1 MIPSIAPVPATAPA
15 NAENADK
22 ETDTDAAGVGAGAG
36 AATAAAPAGP
46 GTGRGPR
53 AAFGGLFAPRLSSR
67 RVFASPGAAAGIIW
81 LAALVAASLTAP
93 WWLPYKTED
102 QDFTAI
108 LSGPTAAHWLG
119 TDELGR
125 DLLSR
130 IFAAAA
136 GTLGTSLI
144 TVIVGVGLGTIL
156 AMVAAAG
163 ERTEGVIS
171 RVTEVM
177 MSLPGTVIILAV
189 IGAVGT
195 NIPVIMAILG
205 VLISAGI
212 YRVMLGQATSLQS
225 QLYVDAA
232 KVDGVSTLA
241 ISLRHVLPGLSN
253 TIVVQ
258 SALIF
263 AVGMLIQAGLAF
275 IGFGPPI
282 PQPSWGGMI
291 QGASQHVYEAPWLM
305 VPTGAVLALTVL
317 AANAIGNALG
327 KAPNAAA
334 SHLPSAA
341 DRRRRTAAS
350 ASAAASAAPAAP
362 ETPAAPGRLSVRGLS
377 VGVDGGTPLV
387 TDVSFDVEQGTVLG
401 LVGESGCGKTMTALS
416 LLGLLPSGVSVT
428 GGQILWDGRNLAGAT
443 ETAMAGVRGRGIAL
457 ISQEPMRALD
467 PMFTVG
473 YQLVSAIRRLRKTG
487 KAQARAEA
495 LSLLEKVG
503 IVDAGR
509 ILTTYPHQISGG
521 MAQRVAIALALAGRP
536 RLLVADEPTTALDV
550 TVQAEI
556 LSLLRTLVKDTGM
569 SVVMVTHDL
578 GVVADICDTVAVM
591 YAGQVVESGR
601 TANILDNPRH
611 PYTLALL
618 AADPHANTAADM
630 PERLATISGRV
641 PQPKD
646 WPAGCRFMARCQFA
660 GSACVAPVPLVP
672 SGSDDGVVRCV
683 KADELAVEGLEWVAT
698 EVPARRV
705 LDVRSADSTVSNDST
720 VSTSSAVEKDRA

>member
-1 MIPSIAPVPATAPA
+1 MIPSIAP
-15 NAENADK
+15 
-22 ETDTDAAGVGAGAG
+22 
-36 AATAAAPAGP
+36 TAA
-46 GTGRGPR
+46 PR
-53 AAFGGLFAPRLSSR
+53 KTVLAKFSGHRLL
-67 RVFASPGAAAGIIW
+67 ASPGGLAGTVW
-81 LAALVAASLTAP
+81 LAALVAASLTAS

-102 QDFTAI
+102 QDFTAV
-108 LSGPTAAHWLG
+108 LAGPTAVHWLG
-119 TDELGR
+119 ADELGR

-130 IFAAAA
+130 IFASAA
-136 GTLGTSLI
+136 GTLGTSFI
-144 TVIVGVGLGTIL
+144 TVLVGVGLGTIL
-156 AMVAAAG
+156 AMTAAAAG
-163 ERTEGVIS
+163 DRAEGVIS
-171 RVTEVM
+171 RVTEIM

-195 NIPVIMAILG
+195 NIPLIMAILG

-212 YRVMLGQATSLQS
+212 YRVMLGQAKSLQS

-232 KVDGVSTLA
+232 KVDGVGTLG
-241 ISLRHVLPGLSN
+241 ISVRHVLPGLTN

-282 PQPSWGGMI
+282 PEPSWGGMI
-291 QGASQHVYEAPWLM
+291 QSASQHVYDAPWLM
-305 VPTGAVLALTVL
+305 VPSGAVLALTVL
-317 AANAIGNALG
+317 SANAIGNALG
-327 KAPNAAA
+327 KSPNAAA

-341 DRRRRTAAS
+341 IRRKRAAD
-350 ASAAASAAPAAP
+350 AAAAAAAAPP
-362 ETPAAPGRLSVRGLS
+362 VDDAPGAGQLSVRGLS
-377 VGVDGGTPLV
+377 VAVDGGTPLV
-387 TDVSFDVEQGTVLG
+387 TDVSFDVEAGTVLG

-416 LLGLLPSGVSVT
+416 LLGLLPSGVSVA
-428 GGQILWDGRNLAGAT
+428 GGQILWNGRNLAAAT
-443 ETAMAGVRGRGIAL
+443 EKDLEAVRGRDIAL

-473 YQLVSAIRRLRKTG
+473 YQLTAAIRRLRSVG
-487 KAQARAEA
+487 KADARGEA

-503 IVDAGR
+503 IVDARR
-509 ILTTYPHQISGG
+509 ILKAYPHQISGG
-521 MAQRVAIALALAGRP
+521 MAQRVAIALALSGKP

-556 LSLLRTLVKDTGM
+556 LSLLRSLVKDTGM

-578 GVVADICDTVAVM
+578 GVVADICDNVAVM

-618 AADPHANTAADM
+618 AADPHANTADDM
-630 PERLATISGRV
+630 PERLATIKGQV

-646 WPAGCRFMARCQFA
+646 WPTGCRFAARCQFA
-660 GSACVAPVPLVP
+660 GSACTTPVPLLP
-672 SGSDDGVVRCV
+672 SGSENGEVRCV
-683 KADELAVEGLEWVAT
+683 KADELAVEGLAWVAT
-698 EVPARRV
+698 EMPAHRV
-705 LDVRSADSTVSNDST
+705 LEIA
-720 VSTSSAVEKDRA
+720 EKDMA

>member
-1 MIPSIAPVPATAPA
+1 MIPNVAPA
-15 NAENADK
+15 PADSAEP
-22 ETDTDAAGVGAGAG
+22 
-36 AATAAAPAGP
+36 TAAAVLPK
-46 GTGRGPR
+46 
-53 AAFGGLFAPRLSSR
+53 APRQSAAKKFSGSKL
-67 RVFASPGAAAGIIW
+67 FASPASIAGVIW
-81 LAALVAASLTAP
+81 LAALVVASLTAP
-93 WWLPYKTED
+93 LWLPFKTED
-102 QDFTAI
+102 QDFTAV
-108 LSGPTAAHWLG
+108 LSGPTPAHWLG

-130 IFAAAA
+130 IFASAA
-136 GTLGTSLI
+136 GTLGTSMI
-144 TVIVGVGLGTIL
+144 TVIVAVGLGTLL
-156 AMVAAAG
+156 AMLAAAAG
-163 ERTEGVIS
+163 ERVENVIS
-171 RVTEVM
+171 RVTEIM

-195 NIPVIMAILG
+195 NIPLIMGILG

-212 YRVMLGQATSLQS
+212 YRVMLGQAKSLQS

-232 KVDGVSTLA
+232 KVDGVSTA
-241 ISLRHVLPGLSN
+241 GISLRHVLPGLTN

-291 QGASQHVYEAPWLM
+291 QGASQHVYDAPWLM

-327 KAPNAAA
+327 KAPNATAP
-334 SHLPSAA
+334 HLPSAA
-341 DRRRRTAAS
+341 ARRQRAKAVAAI
-350 ASAAASAAPAAP
+350 AAAAPASQDAS
-362 ETPAAPGRLSVRGLS
+362 TNTLSVRNLS
-377 VGVDGGTPLV
+377 VGVDSVGAGKGVRLV
-387 TDVSFDVEQGTVLG
+387 TDVSFDVEPGTVLG

-428 GGQILWDGRNLAGAT
+428 GGQILWNGKNLAAAT
-443 ETAMAGVRGRGIAL
+443 EKDMEGIRGRDIAL

-473 YQLVSAIRRLRKTG
+473 YQLTATVRRLRG
-487 KAQARAEA
+487 MGRAEA
-495 LSLLEKVG
+495 KAEALGLLEKVG
-503 IVDAGR
+503 IVDAAR
-509 ILTTYPHQISGG
+509 ILKTYPHQISGG

-556 LSLLRTLVKDTGM
+556 LSLLRSLVKETGM

-578 GVVADICDTVAVM
+578 GVVADLCDQVAVM
-591 YAGQVVESGR
+591 YAGEVVENGR
-601 TANILDNPRH
+601 TDSILDNPRH

-618 AADPHANTAADM
+618 AADPHANHAADM
-630 PERLATISGRV
+630 PERLATISGQV

-646 WPAGCRFMARCQFA
+646 WPGTCRFAARCQFA
-660 GSACVAPVPLVP
+660 GSACMVPVPLLP
-672 SGSDDGVVRCV
+672 SGAGDGVVRCV
-683 KADELAVEGLEWVAT
+683 KADELAVEGLDWVAT
-698 EVPARRV
+698 DVPGHHILNLVEAPAAATRT
-705 LDVRSADSTVSNDST
+705 A
-720 VSTSSAVEKDRA
+720 EKDPA

>member
-1 MIPSIAPVPATAPA
+1 MIPSVAPA
-15 NAENADK
+15 PAPAPAPLQRKNALARFS
-22 ETDTDAAGVGAGAG
+22 AHRLFSSPGGVAGA
-36 AATAAAPAGP
+36 
-46 GTGRGPR
+46 
-53 AAFGGLFAPRLSSR
+53 
-67 RVFASPGAAAGIIW
+67 VW
-81 LAALVAASLTAP
+81 LAAVVVASLTAQ
-93 WWLPYKTED
+93 WWLPFKTED
-102 QDFTAI
+102 QDFTAV

-136 GTLGTSLI
+136 GTLGTSMI
-144 TVIVGVGLGTIL
+144 TVIVGVGLGTVL
-156 AMVAAAG
+156 AMAAAAAG
-163 ERTEGVIS
+163 ERAEAVIS
-171 RVTEVM
+171 RVTEIM

-195 NIPVIMAILG
+195 NIPLIMAILG

-212 YRVMLGQATSLQS
+212 YRVMLGQAKSLQS
-225 QLYVDAA
+225 QLYLDAA
-232 KVDGVSTLA
+232 KVDGVSILG
-241 ISLRHVLPGLSN
+241 ISLRHVLPGLTN

-291 QGASQHVYEAPWLM
+291 QGASQHVYDAPWLM

-327 KAPNAAA
+327 KAPNATA

-341 DRRRRTAAS
+341 ARRQRARAVGAAG
-350 ASAAASAAPAAP
+350 AAASAADTHALPAK
-362 ETPAAPGRLSVRGLS
+362 GQLSVRGLS

-428 GGQILWDGRNLAGAT
+428 GGQILWDEKNLAAAT
-443 ETAMAGVRGRGIAL
+443 ERDMEGIRGRDIAL

-473 YQLVSAIRRLRKTG
+473 YQLTAAVRRLLKVG
-487 KAQARAEA
+487 KAEARAEA

-503 IVDAGR
+503 IVDAER
-509 ILTTYPHQISGG
+509 ILRTYPHQISGG
-521 MAQRVAIALALAGRP
+521 MAQRVAIALALSGQP

-556 LSLLRTLVKDTGM
+556 LSLLRSLVKDTGM

-578 GVVADICDTVAVM
+578 GVVADICDNVAVM

-601 TANILDNPRH
+601 TATILDNPRH

-630 PERLATISGRV
+630 PERLATISGQV

-646 WPAGCRFMARCQFA
+646 WPTGCRFMARCQFA
-660 GSACVAPVPLVP
+660 GSACTTPVPLLS
-672 SGSDDGVVRCV
+672 SGSEDGLVRCV
-683 KADELAVEGLEWVAT
+683 KADELAVEGLEWLAT
-698 EVPARRV
+698 EVPTHRV
-705 LDVRSADSTVSNDST
+705 LKI
-720 VSTSSAVEKDRA
+720 VEKDLA

>member
-1 MIPSIAPVPATAPA
+1 MIPSMAPA
-15 NAENADK
+15 PADQAETTTA
-22 ETDTDAAGVGAGAG
+22 
-36 AATAAAPAGP
+36 AAAPARNAG
-46 GTGRGPR
+46 R
-53 AAFGGLFAPRLSSR
+53 AAITRFSRHRLFT
-67 RVFASPGAAAGIIW
+67 SPGAVAGLVW
-81 LAALVAASLTAP
+81 LAALVTASLTAP
-93 WWLPYKTED
+93 LWLPFKTED
-102 QDFTAI
+102 QDFTAV

-125 DLLSR
+125 DILSR

-136 GTLGTSLI
+136 GTLGTSML
-144 TVIVGVGLGTIL
+144 TVIVGVTLGTIL
-156 AMVAAAG
+156 AMAAAGAG

-195 NIPVIMAILG
+195 NIPVVMAILG
-205 VLISAGI
+205 ILMSAGI
-212 YRVMLGQATSLQS
+212 YRVILGQAKSLQS

-232 KVDGVSTLA
+232 KVDGARPLR
-241 ISLRHVLPGLSN
+241 ISLRHVLPGLAN

-258 SALIF
+258 AALIF

-291 QGASQHVYEAPWLM
+291 QGASQHVYDAPWMM

-317 AANAIGNALG
+317 SANAIGNALG

-334 SHLPSAA
+334 PHLPSAA
-341 DRRRRTAAS
+341 ARRQRAKAVAAI
-350 ASAAASAAPAAP
+350 AAAAPVHATDDGALGGRAARG
-362 ETPAAPGRLSVRGLS
+362 TLSVRNLS
-377 VGVDGGTPLV
+377 VGVDNGVRLV

-428 GGQILWDGRNLAGAT
+428 GGQILWNGRNLAAT
-443 ETAMAGVRGRGIAL
+443 TDKDMESVRGREIAL

-473 YQLVSAIRRLRKTG
+473 YQLTATIRRLRGMG
-487 KAQARAEA
+487 KAEARKEA

-503 IVDAGR
+503 IVDAAR
-509 ILTTYPHQISGG
+509 ILKTYPHQISGG
-521 MAQRVAIALALAGRP
+521 MAQRVAIALALSGKP
-536 RLLVADEPTTALDV
+536 KLLVADEPTTALDV

-556 LSLLRTLVKDTGM
+556 LSLLRALVKDTGM

-578 GVVADICDTVAVM
+578 GVVADICDQVAVM
-591 YAGQVVESGR
+591 YAGQVVENGR
-601 TANILDNPRH
+601 TAAILDSPRH

-618 AADPHANTAADM
+618 AADPHANHADSM
-630 PERLATISGRV
+630 PERLATISGQV

-646 WPAGCRFMARCQFA
+646 WPAGCRFAARCQFA
-660 GSACVAPVPLVP
+660 GSACLEPVPLLP
-672 SGSDDGVVRCV
+672 SGAGEGLVRCV
-683 KADELAVEGLEWVAT
+683 KADQLAVEGMDWLATDIPASRLLE
-698 EVPARRV
+698 
-705 LDVRSADSTVSNDST
+705 VSPQQT
-720 VSTSSAVEKDRA
+720 LLTEKDMA

>member
-1 MIPSIAPVPATAPA
+1 MIPTVAPAPADADQAGSTTPAGAPVPR
-15 NAENADK
+15 
-22 ETDTDAAGVGAGAG
+22 AG
-36 AATAAAPAGP
+36 
-46 GTGRGPR
+46 R
-53 AAFGGLFAPRLSSR
+53 AALTRLSR
-67 RVFASPGAAAGIIW
+67 HRLLGSPGAVAGLVW
-81 LAALVAASLTAP
+81 LAALVIASLTAP
-93 WWLPYKTED
+93 LWLPFKTED
-102 QDFTAI
+102 QDFTAV

-125 DLLSR
+125 DILSR

-136 GTLGTSLI
+136 GTLGTSMI

-156 AMVAAAG
+156 AMAAAG
-163 ERTEGVIS
+163 AGQRTEAVIS
-171 RVTEVM
+171 RITEIM

-195 NIPVIMAILG
+195 NIPMVMAILG
-205 VLISAGI
+205 ILMSAGI
-212 YRVMLGQATSLQS
+212 YRVILGQAKSLQS

-232 KVDGVSTLA
+232 KVDGVGPLG
-241 ISLRHVLPGLSN
+241 ISVRHVLPGLAN

-258 SALIF
+258 AALIF

-291 QGASQHVYEAPWLM
+291 QGASQHVYDAPWMM

-334 SHLPSAA
+334 PHLPSAA
-341 DRRRRTAAS
+341 ARRQRAKAVAAI
-350 ASAAASAAPAAP
+350 AAAPAP
-362 ETPAAPGRLSVRGLS
+362 GDGAPGDAPKGTLSVRNLS
-377 VGVDGGTPLV
+377 VGVGNAGTGNGVRLV

-428 GGQILWDGRNLAGAT
+428 GGRILWNGRNLAAASDK
-443 ETAMAGVRGRGIAL
+443 EMEGVRGRDIAL

-473 YQLVSAIRRLRKTG
+473 YQLTATIRRLRGMG
-487 KAQARAEA
+487 KAAAGKEA
-495 LSLLEKVG
+495 LALLEKVG
-503 IVDAGR
+503 IVDAAR
-509 ILTTYPHQISGG
+509 ILKTYPHQISGG
-521 MAQRVAIALALAGRP
+521 MAQRVAIALALSGQP

-556 LSLLRTLVKDTGM
+556 LSLLRALVKDTGM

-578 GVVADICDTVAVM
+578 GVVADICDQVAVM
-591 YAGQVVESGR
+591 YAGQVVENGK
-601 TANILDNPRH
+601 TAAILDNPRH

-618 AADPHANTAADM
+618 AADPHANQAEDM
-630 PERLATISGRV
+630 PERLATISGQV
-641 PQPKD
+641 PQPED
-646 WPAGCRFMARCQFA
+646 WPTGCRFTARCQFA
-660 GSACVAPVPLVP
+660 GSACLEPVPLLP
-672 SGSDDGVVRCV
+672 SGAGEGLVRCV
-683 KADELAVEGLEWVAT
+683 KADQLAVEGMDWLAT
-698 EVPARRV
+698 DVPAAR
-705 LDVRSADSTVSNDST
+705 LLPVSPATPTNT
-720 VSTSSAVEKDRA
+720 TIVEKDLA

>member
-1 MIPSIAPVPATAPA
+1 MIPSIAP
-15 NAENADK
+15 
-22 ETDTDAAGVGAGAG
+22 
-36 AATAAAPAGP
+36 TAA
-46 GTGRGPR
+46 PR
-53 AAFGGLFAPRLSSR
+53 KTALAKFFGHRLL
-67 RVFASPGAAAGIIW
+67 ASPGGLAGTVW
-81 LAALVAASLTAP
+81 LAALVAASLTAS

-102 QDFTAI
+102 QDFTAV

-119 TDELGR
+119 ADELGR

-130 IFAAAA
+130 IFASAA
-136 GTLGTSLI
+136 GTLGTSFI
-144 TVIVGVGLGTIL
+144 TVLVGVGLGTIL
-156 AMVAAAG
+156 AMAAAAAG
-163 ERTEGVIS
+163 DRAEGVIS
-171 RVTEVM
+171 RVTEIM

-195 NIPVIMAILG
+195 NIPLIMAILG
-205 VLISAGI
+205 VLMSAGI
-212 YRVMLGQATSLQS
+212 YRVMLGQAKSLQS

-232 KVDGVSTLA
+232 KVDGVGTLG
-241 ISLRHVLPGLSN
+241 ISVRHVLPGLTN

-282 PQPSWGGMI
+282 PEPSWGGMI
-291 QGASQHVYEAPWLM
+291 QSASQHVYDAPWLM
-305 VPTGAVLALTVL
+305 VPSGAVLALTVL
-317 AANAIGNALG
+317 SANAIGNALG
-327 KAPNAAA
+327 KSPNAAA

-341 DRRRRTAAS
+341 IRRKRAAD
-350 ASAAASAAPAAP
+350 AAAGAAAAPAV
-362 ETPAAPGRLSVRGLS
+362 ESLPAAGRLSVRGLS

-387 TDVSFDVEQGTVLG
+387 TDVTFDVAPGTVLG

-428 GGQILWDGRNLAGAT
+428 GGQILWNGRNLASAT
-443 ETAMAGVRGRGIAL
+443 EKDLEGIRGRDIAL

-473 YQLVSAIRRLRKTG
+473 YQLTAAIRRLG
-487 KAQARAEA
+487 KAGKAEA
-495 LSLLEKVG
+495 GAQALGLLEKVG

-509 ILTTYPHQISGG
+509 ILKAYPHQISGG
-521 MAQRVAIALALAGRP
+521 MAQRVAIALALSGKP

-556 LSLLRTLVKDTGM
+556 LSLLRSLVKDTGM

-578 GVVADICDTVAVM
+578 GVVADICDNVAVM

-601 TANILDNPRH
+601 TAGILDNPRH

-618 AADPHANTAADM
+618 AADPHANTASDM
-630 PERLATISGRV
+630 PERLATIKGQV

-646 WPAGCRFMARCQFA
+646 WPAGCRFAARCQFA
-660 GSACVAPVPLVP
+660 GSACTTPVPLLP
-672 SGSDDGVVRCV
+672 SGSEDGEVRCV

-698 EVPARRV
+698 EVPTHRV
-705 LDVRSADSTVSNDST
+705 LEI
-720 VSTSSAVEKDRA
+720 VEKDMA

>member
-1 MIPSIAPVPATAPA
+1 MIPNVAPA
-15 NAENADK
+15 PADS
-22 ETDTDAAGVGAGAG
+22 TV
-36 AATAAAPAGP
+36 AAAALPESGLP
-46 GTGRGPR
+46 KSGPR
-53 AAFGGLFAPRLSSR
+53 AAFSKVSAHRL
-67 RVFASPGAAAGIIW
+67 FASPGGVAGLLW

-93 WWLPYKTED
+93 WWLPFKTED
-102 QDFTAI
+102 QDFTAV
-108 LSGPTAAHWLG
+108 LSGPSAAHWLG
-119 TDELGR
+119 ADELGR
-125 DLLSR
+125 DILSR
-130 IFAAAA
+130 IFASAA
-136 GTLGTSLI
+136 GTLGTSFI
-144 TVIVGVGLGTIL
+144 TVLVGIGLGTIL
-156 AMVAAAG
+156 AMTAAASL
-163 ERTEGVIS
+163 RAEGIIS
-171 RVTEVM
+171 RSTEIM
-177 MSLPGTVIILAV
+177 MSLPSTVIILAV

-195 NIPVIMAILG
+195 NIPFIMAVLG
-205 VLISAGI
+205 VFMSAGV
-212 YRVMLGQATSLQS
+212 YRVILGQAKSLQS

-232 KVDGVSTLA
+232 KVDGVSA
-241 ISLRHVLPGLSN
+241 FGISLRHVLPGLTN

-291 QGASQHVYEAPWLM
+291 QSASQHVYDAPWLM

-327 KAPNAAA
+327 KAPNATA

-341 DRRRRTAAS
+341 ARRQRAKAVAAI
-350 ASAAASAAPAAP
+350 AATVPDAAGQAPAS
-362 ETPAAPGRLSVRGLS
+362 GQLSVRNLT
-377 VGVDGGTPLV
+377 VGVDGSVHLV

-428 GGQILWDGRNLAGAT
+428 GGQILWNGKNLAAST
-443 ETAMAGVRGRGIAL
+443 DKDMESVRGSEIAL

-473 YQLVSAIRRLRKTG
+473 YQLTAAIRRLRKVG
-487 KAQARAEA
+487 KAEARAEA

-503 IVDAGR
+503 IVDARR
-509 ILTTYPHQISGG
+509 ILKTYPHQISGG
-521 MAQRVAIALALAGRP
+521 MAQRVAIALALSGRP

-556 LSLLRTLVKDTGM
+556 LSLLRSLVKDTGM

-578 GVVADICDTVAVM
+578 GVVADICDQVAVM
-591 YAGQVVESGR
+591 YAGQVVENGK
-601 TANILDNPRH
+601 TAEILDNPRH

-618 AADPHANTAADM
+618 AADPHANHAADM
-630 PERLATISGRV
+630 PERLATISGQV

-646 WPAGCRFMARCQFA
+646 WPATCRFAARCQFA
-660 GSACVAPVPLVP
+660 GSACMVPIPLLP
-672 SGSDDGVVRCV
+672 SGTGEGLVRCV

-698 EVPARRV
+698 EVPTHQFPVPAPR
-705 LDVRSADSTVSNDST
+705 LLNI
-720 VSTSSAVEKDRA
+720 VEKDMA

>member
-1 MIPSIAPVPATAPA
+1 MIPNVAPA
-15 NAENADK
+15 PADS
-22 ETDTDAAGVGAGAG
+22 AP
-36 AATAAAPAGP
+36 ATAAAAIRPKAGQR
-46 GTGRGPR
+46 T
-53 AAFGGLFAPRLSSR
+53 ALSKVSAS
-67 RVFASPGAAAGIIW
+67 RVFASPAGVAGLAW
-81 LAALVAASLTAP
+81 LAALVVASLTAQ

-102 QDFTAI
+102 QDFTAV

-144 TVIVGVGLGTIL
+144 TVIVGVGLGTAL
-156 AMVAAAG
+156 AMVAAG
-163 ERTEGVIS
+163 GDRLEGVIS

-195 NIPVIMAILG
+195 HIPLIMAILG

-212 YRVMLGQATSLQS
+212 YRVMLGQAKSLQS

-232 KVDGVSTLA
+232 KVDGVSTLG
-241 ISLRHVLPGLSN
+241 ISLRHVLPGLTN

-291 QGASQHVYEAPWLM
+291 QGASQHVYDAPWLM

-327 KAPNAAA
+327 KAPNAGV

-341 DRRRRTAAS
+341 ARRQRARAVAAG
-350 ASAAASAAPAAP
+350 ATAPAAGAGAI
-362 ETPAAPGRLSVRGLS
+362 PAKGHLSVRGLS

-387 TDVSFDVEQGTVLG
+387 TGVSFDVEQGTVLG

-416 LLGLLPSGVSVT
+416 LLGLLPAGVSAT
-428 GGQILWDGRNLAGAT
+428 GGQILWDGKNLAAAT
-443 ETAMAGVRGRGIAL
+443 EREMEGIRGRDIAL

-473 YQLVSAIRRLRKTG
+473 YQLTAAVRRLRKVG
-487 KAQARAEA
+487 KAEAHAEA
-495 LSLLEKVG
+495 QSLLEKVG
-503 IVDAGR
+503 IVDAKR
-509 ILTTYPHQISGG
+509 ILKTYPHQISGG
-521 MAQRVAIALALAGRP
+521 MAQRVAIALALSGRP

-556 LSLLRTLVKDTGM
+556 LSLLRSLVKDTGM

-578 GVVADICDTVAVM
+578 GVVADICDNVAVM

-630 PERLATISGRV
+630 PERLATISGQV

-660 GSACVAPVPLVP
+660 GSACAAPVPLLS
-672 SGSDDGVVRCV
+672 SGSENGLVRCV
-683 KADELAVEGLEWVAT
+683 KADQLAVEGLEWLAT
-698 EVPARRV
+698 DVPTHR
-705 LDVRSADSTVSNDST
+705 LLKI
-720 VSTSSAVEKDRA
+720 VEKDLA

>member
-1 MIPSIAPVPATAPA
+1 MIPNLAPA
-15 NAENADK
+15 PADQ
-22 ETDTDAAGVGAGAG
+22 TTA
-36 AATAAAPAGP
+36 AAAPAP
-46 GTGRGPR
+46 G
-53 AAFGGLFAPRLSSR
+53 AAKAAITKLSKHRLLG
-67 RVFASPGAAAGIIW
+67 SPGAVAGLVW
-81 LAALVAASLTAP
+81 LAALVAASVTAP
-93 WWLPYKTED
+93 LWLPFKTED
-102 QDFTAI
+102 QDFAAV

-125 DLLSR
+125 DILSR

-144 TVIVGVGLGTIL
+144 AVIVGVGLGTIL
-156 AMVAAAG
+156 AMLAAGAG
-163 ERTEGVIS
+163 ERAEGVIS
-171 RVTEVM
+171 RVTEIM

-195 NIPVIMAILG
+195 NIPLVMAILG

-212 YRVMLGQATSLQS
+212 YRVMLGQAKSLQS

-232 KVDGVSTLA
+232 AVDGVSPLG
-241 ISLRHVLPGLSN
+241 ISLRHVLPGLAN

-282 PQPSWGGMI
+282 PEPSWGGMI
-291 QGASQHVYEAPWLM
+291 QGASQHVYDAPWMM

-334 SHLPSAA
+334 PHLPSAA
-341 DRRRRTAAS
+341 ARRQRAKAVAAI
-350 ASAAASAAPAAP
+350 AAAAGPVQEPAG
-362 ETPAAPGRLSVRGLS
+362 TGRLSVRNLS
-377 VGVDGGTPLV
+377 VGVDPAGAGKGVRLV

-428 GGQILWDGRNLAGAT
+428 GGQILWNGKNLAAST
-443 ETAMAGVRGRGIAL
+443 DRVMAAIRGRDIAL

-473 YQLVSAIRRLRKTG
+473 YQLTSTIRRLRGMG
-487 KAQARAEA
+487 KAEARSEA
-495 LSLLEKVG
+495 LNLLEKVG

-509 ILTTYPHQISGG
+509 ILKTYPHQISGG
-521 MAQRVAIALALAGRP
+521 MAQRVAIALALSGQP

-556 LSLLRTLVKDTGM
+556 LSLLRALVKDTGM

-578 GVVADICDTVAVM
+578 GVVADICDQVAVM
-591 YAGQVVESGR
+591 YAGQVVENGR
-601 TANILDNPRH
+601 TAEILDNPRH

-618 AADPHANTAADM
+618 AADPHANHAADM
-630 PERLATISGRV
+630 PARLATINGQV

-646 WPAGCRFMARCQFA
+646 WPTGCRFAARCQFA
-660 GSACVAPVPLVP
+660 GSACTAPVPLLR
-672 SGSDDGVVRCV
+672 SGTGDGLVRCV
-683 KADELAVEGLEWVAT
+683 KAAELAVEGLDWVAT
-698 EVPARRV
+698 DVPTHRQ
-705 LDVRSADSTVSNDST
+705 LNLTPKM
-720 VSTSSAVEKDRA
+720 KDLA

>member
-1 MIPSIAPVPATAPA
+1 MIPTVAPA
-15 NAENADK
+15 PPQRRNALARFS
-22 ETDTDAAGVGAGAG
+22 AH
-36 AATAAAPAGP
+36 
-46 GTGRGPR
+46 
-53 AAFGGLFAPRLSSR
+53 RL
-67 RVFASPGAAAGIIW
+67 FASPGGVAGVVW
-81 LAALVAASLTAP
+81 LAVLVAASLTAP
-93 WWLPYKTED
+93 WWLPFKTED
-102 QDFTAI
+102 QDFTAV

-125 DLLSR
+125 DILSR
-130 IFAAAA
+130 IFASAA
-136 GTLGTSLI
+136 GTLGTSFI
-144 TVIVGVGLGTIL
+144 TVIVAVGLGTIL
-156 AMVAAAG
+156 AMASAALGDRVEA
-163 ERTEGVIS
+163 VIS
-171 RVTEVM
+171 RVTEIM
-177 MSLPGTVIILAV
+177 MSVPGTVIILAV

-205 VLISAGI
+205 ILISAGI
-212 YRVMLGQATSLQS
+212 YRVMLGQARSLQS

-232 KVDGVSTLA
+232 KVDGVSLLG
-241 ISLRHVLPGLSN
+241 ISLRHVLPGLTN

-291 QGASQHVYEAPWLM
+291 QGASQHVYDAPWLM

-341 DRRRRTAAS
+341 ARRRRTESAKAVVAAVG
-350 ASAAASAAPAAP
+350 AATVAANATDAAPAK
-362 ETPAAPGRLSVRGLS
+362 GQLSVRGLS

-416 LLGLLPSGVSVT
+416 LLGLLPSGVVAT
-428 GGQILWDGRNLAGAT
+428 GGQILWNGRNLAAAT
-443 ETAMAGVRGRGIAL
+443 DSEMEALRGRDIAL

-473 YQLVSAIRRLRKTG
+473 YQLTSAIRRLRKMG
-487 KAQARAEA
+487 KAEARTEA

-503 IVDAGR
+503 IVDSRR
-509 ILTTYPHQISGG
+509 ILKTYPHQISGG
-521 MAQRVAIALALAGRP
+521 MAQRVAIALALSGRP

-556 LSLLRTLVKDTGM
+556 LSLLRSLVKDTGM

-578 GVVADICDTVAVM
+578 GVVADICDNVAVM
-591 YAGQVVESGR
+591 YAGQVVENGK

-618 AADPHANTAADM
+618 AADPHANSAADM
-630 PERLATISGRV
+630 PERLATISGQV

-660 GSACVAPVPLVP
+660 GSACAAPVPLLS
-672 SGSDDGVVRCV
+672 SGSEDGLVRCV
-683 KADELAVEGLEWVAT
+683 KADELAVEGLEWLAT
-698 EVPARRV
+698 EVPTHRV
-705 LDVRSADSTVSNDST
+705 LRI
-720 VSTSSAVEKDRA
+720 VEKDLA

>member
-1 MIPSIAPVPATAPA
+1 VSARKLFASPAS
-15 NAENADK
+15 
-22 ETDTDAAGVGAGAG
+22 AAGV
-36 AATAAAPAGP
+36 T
-46 GTGRGPR
+46 
-53 AAFGGLFAPRLSSR
+53 
-67 RVFASPGAAAGIIW
+67 W
-81 LAALVAASLTAP
+81 LAALVAASLSAR
-93 WWLPYKTED
+93 WWLPFKTED
-102 QDFTAI
+102 QDFTAV

-130 IFAAAA
+130 IFASAA
-136 GTLGTSLI
+136 GTLGTSMI
-144 TVIVGVGLGTIL
+144 TVIVAVGLGTVL
-156 AMVAAAG
+156 AMLAAAAG
-163 ERTEGVIS
+163 ERVEAVIS
-171 RVTEVM
+171 RVTEIM

-195 NIPVIMAILG
+195 NIPLIMAILG

-212 YRVMLGQATSLQS
+212 YRVMLGQAKSLQS

-232 KVDGVSTLA
+232 KVDGVSSMG
-241 ISLRHVLPGLSN
+241 ISLRHVLPGLTT

-291 QGASQHVYEAPWLM
+291 QSASQHVYDAPWLM

-341 DRRRRTAAS
+341 IRRRRAAAAAAATAA
-350 ASAAASAAPAAP
+350 
-362 ETPAAPGRLSVRGLS
+362 ETKLDEGPAPGVLSVRGLS

-416 LLGLLPSGVSVT
+416 LLGLLPSGVSAT
-428 GGQILWDGRNLAGAT
+428 GGRILWNGRNLASAAERDMEGI
-443 ETAMAGVRGRGIAL
+443 RGRDIAL

-473 YQLVSAIRRLRKTG
+473 YQLTAAIRRLRNMG
-487 KAQARAEA
+487 NAEARAEA

-509 ILTTYPHQISGG
+509 ILRTYPHQISGG
-521 MAQRVAIALALAGRP
+521 MAQRVAIALALSGHP

-556 LSLLRTLVKDTGM
+556 LSLLRSLVKDTGM
-569 SVVMVTHDL
+569 SVVLVTHDL
-578 GVVADICDTVAVM
+578 GVVADICDNVAVM

-601 TANILDNPRH
+601 TASILDNPRH

-630 PERLATISGRV
+630 PERLATISGQV

-646 WPAGCRFMARCQFA
+646 WPAGCRFLARCQFA
-660 GSACVAPVPLVP
+660 GSACAAPVPLLP
-672 SGSDDGVVRCV
+672 SGSEAGEVRCV
-683 KADELAVEGLEWVAT
+683 KADELAVEGLEWLAT
-698 EVPARRV
+698 EVPSRHV
-705 LDVRSADSTVSNDST
+705 LEI
-720 VSTSSAVEKDRA
+720 VEKDLA

>member
-1 MIPSIAPVPATAPA
+1 MIPTVAPA
-15 NAENADK
+15 PADA
-22 ETDTDAAGVGAGAG
+22 DQAGS
-36 AATAAAPAGP
+36 TTPAAASARSAGK
-46 GTGRGPR
+46 
-53 AAFGGLFAPRLSSR
+53 AAVTRFSRHRLLT
-67 RVFASPGAAAGIIW
+67 SPGAVAGLIW
-81 LAALVAASLTAP
+81 LAAIVTASLTAP
-93 WWLPYKTED
+93 LWLPFKTED
-102 QDFTAI
+102 QDFTAV

-125 DLLSR
+125 DILSR

-136 GTLGTSLI
+136 GTLGTSML

-156 AMVAAAG
+156 AMLAAGAG
-163 ERTEGVIS
+163 ERTEAVIS
-171 RVTEVM
+171 RVTEIM

-195 NIPVIMAILG
+195 NIPVVMAILG
-205 VLISAGI
+205 ILMSAGI
-212 YRVMLGQATSLQS
+212 YRVILGQAKSLQS

-232 KVDGVSTLA
+232 KVDGVSPLG
-241 ISLRHVLPGLSN
+241 ISLRHVLPGLAN

-258 SALIF
+258 AALIF

-291 QGASQHVYEAPWLM
+291 QGASQHVYDAPWMM

-317 AANAIGNALG
+317 SANAIGNALG

-334 SHLPSAA
+334 PHLPSAA
-341 DRRRRTAAS
+341 ARRQRAKAVAAI
-350 ASAAASAAPAAP
+350 AAAAPAP
-362 ETPAAPGRLSVRGLS
+362 EDRGAQGKLSVRNLS
-377 VGVDGGTPLV
+377 VGVDNGVRLV
-387 TDVSFDVEQGTVLG
+387 TDVSFDVQPGTVLG

-428 GGQILWDGRNLAGAT
+428 GGQILWNGRNLAAVT
-443 ETAMAGVRGRGIAL
+443 DKDMEAVRGREIAL

-473 YQLVSAIRRLRKTG
+473 YQLTATIRRLRG
-487 KAQARAEA
+487 MGRAEA
-495 LSLLEKVG
+495 RQEAQSLLEKVG
-503 IVDAGR
+503 IVDAAR
-509 ILTTYPHQISGG
+509 ILKTYPHQISGG
-521 MAQRVAIALALAGRP
+521 MAQRVAIALALSGQP
-536 RLLVADEPTTALDV
+536 KLLVADEPTTALDV

-578 GVVADICDTVAVM
+578 GVVADICDQVAVM
-591 YAGQVVESGR
+591 YAGQVVENGE
-601 TANILDNPRH
+601 THAVLDNPRH

-618 AADPHANTAADM
+618 AADPHANQAEDM
-630 PERLATISGRV
+630 PERLATISGQV

-646 WPAGCRFMARCQFA
+646 WPSGCRFAARCQFA
-660 GSACVAPVPLVP
+660 GSACLEPVPLLR
-672 SGSDDGVVRCV
+672 SGPGEGLVRCV
-683 KADELAVEGLEWVAT
+683 KADQLAVEGMDWLPT
-698 EVPARRV
+698 DVPASRV
-705 LDVRSADSTVSNDST
+705 LEVTAKQNAPELTGI
-720 VSTSSAVEKDRA
+720 VEKDLA

>member
-1 MIPSIAPVPATAPA
+1 MIPSMAPVPADQLETPTPATAPVR
-15 NAENADK
+15 NAGK
-22 ETDTDAAGVGAGAG
+22 AAIAKFSGH
-36 AATAAAPAGP
+36 
-46 GTGRGPR
+46 
-53 AAFGGLFAPRLSSR
+53 RL
-67 RVFASPGAAAGIIW
+67 FASPGAVAGLVW
-81 LAALVAASLTAP
+81 LVAMVAASLTAP
-93 WWLPYKTED
+93 LWLPYKTED
-102 QDFTAI
+102 QDFTAV
-108 LSGPTAAHWLG
+108 LSGPTGAHWLG

-125 DLLSR
+125 DILSR

-136 GTLGTSLI
+136 GTLGTSML

-156 AMVAAAG
+156 AMLAAGAG

-195 NIPVIMAILG
+195 NIPVVMAILG
-205 VLISAGI
+205 ILMSAGI
-212 YRVMLGQATSLQS
+212 YRVILGQAKSLQS

-232 KVDGVSTLA
+232 KVDGASPLR
-241 ISLRHVLPGLSN
+241 ISLRHVLPGLAN

-258 SALIF
+258 AALIF

-291 QGASQHVYEAPWLM
+291 QGASQHVYDAPWMM

-317 AANAIGNALG
+317 SANAIGNALG

-334 SHLPSAA
+334 PHLPSAA
-341 DRRRRTAAS
+341 ARRQRAKAVAAI
-350 ASAAASAAPAAP
+350 AAAPVPTAKDGALVR
-362 ETPAAPGRLSVRGLS
+362 ETAKGTLSVRNLS
-377 VGVDGGTPLV
+377 VGVDNGVRLV

-428 GGQILWDGRNLAGAT
+428 GGQILWNGRNLAAT
-443 ETAMAGVRGRGIAL
+443 TDKDMESVRGREIAL

-473 YQLVSAIRRLRKTG
+473 YQLTATIRRLRG
-487 KAQARAEA
+487 MGNAEARKEA

-503 IVDAGR
+503 IVDAAR
-509 ILTTYPHQISGG
+509 ILKTYPHQISGG
-521 MAQRVAIALALAGRP
+521 MAQRVAIALALSGQP

-556 LSLLRTLVKDTGM
+556 LSLLRALVKDTGM

-578 GVVADICDTVAVM
+578 GVVADICDQVAVM
-591 YAGQVVESGR
+591 YAGQVVENGR
-601 TANILDNPRH
+601 TAAILDSPRH

-618 AADPHANTAADM
+618 AADPHANHANDM
-630 PERLATISGRV
+630 PERLATIQGQV

-646 WPAGCRFMARCQFA
+646 WPTGCRFAARCQFA
-660 GSACVAPVPLVP
+660 GSACLEPVPLLP
-672 SGSDDGVVRCV
+672 SGAAEGLVRCV
-683 KADELAVEGLEWVAT
+683 KADQLAVEGMDWLATDIPASRLLEV
-698 EVPARRV
+698 
-705 LDVRSADSTVSNDST
+705 
-720 VSTSSAVEKDRA
+720 TSKETLLTEKDMA

>member
-1 MIPSIAPVPATAPA
+1 MIPNVAPA
-15 NAENADK
+15 PADSAEP
-22 ETDTDAAGVGAGAG
+22 
-36 AATAAAPAGP
+36 TAAAVLPK
-46 GTGRGPR
+46 
-53 AAFGGLFAPRLSSR
+53 APRQSAARKFSGSKL
-67 RVFASPGAAAGIIW
+67 FASPASIAGVIW
-81 LAALVAASLTAP
+81 LAVLVVASLTAP
-93 WWLPYKTED
+93 LWLPFKTED
-102 QDFTAI
+102 QDFTAV

-130 IFAAAA
+130 IFASAA
-136 GTLGTSLI
+136 GTLGTSMI
-144 TVIVGVGLGTIL
+144 TVIVAVGLGTLL
-156 AMVAAAG
+156 AMLAAAAG
-163 ERTEGVIS
+163 ERVETLIS
-171 RVTEVM
+171 RVTEIM

-195 NIPVIMAILG
+195 NIPLIMGILG

-212 YRVMLGQATSLQS
+212 YRVMLGQAKSLQS

-232 KVDGVSTLA
+232 KVDGVSTA
-241 ISLRHVLPGLSN
+241 GISLRHVLPGLTN

-258 SALIF
+258 AALIF

-291 QGASQHVYEAPWLM
+291 QGASQHVYDAPWLM

-327 KAPNAAA
+327 KAPNATV
-334 SHLPSAA
+334 SHLPSASA
-341 DRRRRTAAS
+341 RRQRAKAVAAI
-350 ASAAASAAPAAP
+350 AAAAPASQD
-362 ETPAAPGRLSVRGLS
+362 AAKDTLSVRNLS
-377 VGVDGGTPLV
+377 VGVDAAGAGKGVRLV
-387 TDVSFDVEQGTVLG
+387 TDVSFDVEPGTVLG

-428 GGQILWDGRNLAGAT
+428 GGQILWNGRNLAAAT
-443 ETAMAGVRGRGIAL
+443 EKDMEGIRGRGIAL

-473 YQLVSAIRRLRKTG
+473 YQLTATVRRLRG
-487 KAQARAEA
+487 IGRAEA
-495 LSLLEKVG
+495 KAEALGLLEKVG
-503 IVDAGR
+503 IVDAAR
-509 ILTTYPHQISGG
+509 ILKTYPHQISGG

-556 LSLLRTLVKDTGM
+556 LSLLRSLVKETGM

-578 GVVADICDTVAVM
+578 GVVADLCDQVAVM
-591 YAGQVVESGR
+591 YAGEVVENGR
-601 TANILDNPRH
+601 TDSILDNPRH

-618 AADPHANTAADM
+618 AADPHANHAADM
-630 PERLATISGRV
+630 PERLATISGQV

-646 WPAGCRFMARCQFA
+646 WPSTCRFAARCQFA
-660 GSACVAPVPLVP
+660 GSACLVP
-672 SGSDDGVVRCV
+672 IPLLPSGTGYGVVRCV
-683 KADELAVEGLEWVAT
+683 KADELVVEGLDWVAT
-698 EVPARRV
+698 DVPSHHILNLVEAPAAATRT
-705 LDVRSADSTVSNDST
+705 A
-720 VSTSSAVEKDRA
+720 EKDPA

>member
-1 MIPSIAPVPATAPA
+1 MIPNVAPA
-15 NAENADK
+15 PADSAEP
-22 ETDTDAAGVGAGAG
+22 
-36 AATAAAPAGP
+36 TAAAVLPQ
-46 GTGRGPR
+46 
-53 AAFGGLFAPRLSSR
+53 APRQSAAKRYTGSKLFGSP
-67 RVFASPGAAAGIIW
+67 ASIAGVIW

-93 WWLPYKTED
+93 LWLPFKTED
-102 QDFTAI
+102 QDFTAV

-130 IFAAAA
+130 IFASAAS
-136 GTLGTSLI
+136 TLGTSMI
-144 TVIVGVGLGTIL
+144 TVIVAVGLGTLL
-156 AMVAAAG
+156 AMLAAAAG
-163 ERTEGVIS
+163 ERAENAIS
-171 RVTEVM
+171 RVTEIM

-195 NIPVIMAILG
+195 NIPLIMAILG
-205 VLISAGI
+205 VLISAGM
-212 YRVMLGQATSLQS
+212 YRVILGQAKSLQS

-232 KVDGVSTLA
+232 KVDGVSTVG
-241 ISLRHVLPGLSN
+241 ISLRHVLPGLTN

-291 QGASQHVYEAPWLM
+291 QGASQHVYDAPWLM

-327 KAPNAAA
+327 KAPNATA

-341 DRRRRTAAS
+341 ARRQRAKAVAAI
-350 ASAAASAAPAAP
+350 AAATPAP
-362 ETPAAPGRLSVRGLS
+362 EDAPKDTLSVRNLS
-377 VGVDGGTPLV
+377 VGVDIGVRLV
-387 TDVSFDVEQGTVLG
+387 TDVSFDVEPGTVLG

-428 GGQILWDGRNLAGAT
+428 GGQILWNGKNLAAAT
-443 ETAMAGVRGRGIAL
+443 DKDMEGIRGRDIAL

-473 YQLVSAIRRLRKTG
+473 YQLTAAIRRLRGMGRADSK
-487 KAQARAEA
+487 AEA

-503 IVDAGR
+503 IVDAAR
-509 ILTTYPHQISGG
+509 ILKTYPHQISGG
-521 MAQRVAIALALAGRP
+521 MAQRVAIALALSGRP

-556 LSLLRTLVKDTGM
+556 LSLLRSLVKDTGM

-578 GVVADICDTVAVM
+578 GVVADLCDQVAVM
-591 YAGQVVESGR
+591 YAGEVVENGR
-601 TANILDNPRH
+601 TDNILDNPRH

-618 AADPHANTAADM
+618 AADPHANHAADM
-630 PERLATISGRV
+630 PERLATINGQV

-646 WPAGCRFMARCQFA
+646 WPGTCRFAARCQFA
-660 GSACVAPVPLVP
+660 GSACLVP
-672 SGSDDGVVRCV
+672 IPLLPSGTGDGVVRCV
-683 KADELAVEGLEWVAT
+683 KADELAVDGLDWVAT
-698 EVPARRV
+698 DVPSHHV
-705 LDVRSADSTVSNDST
+705 LNLVEHRTA
-720 VSTSSAVEKDRA
+720 EKDHA

>member
-1 MIPSIAPVPATAPA
+1 MIPNVVPAPA
-15 NAENADK
+15 DSAEP
-22 ETDTDAAGVGAGAG
+22 
-36 AATAAAPAGP
+36 TAAAVLPK
-46 GTGRGPR
+46 
-53 AAFGGLFAPRLSSR
+53 APRQSAARKFSGSKL
-67 RVFASPGAAAGIIW
+67 FASPASIVGVIW
-81 LAALVAASLTAP
+81 LAALVVASLTAP
-93 WWLPYKTED
+93 LWLPYKTED
-102 QDFTAI
+102 QDFTAV

-130 IFAAAA
+130 IFASAA
-136 GTLGTSLI
+136 GTLGTSMI
-144 TVIVGVGLGTIL
+144 TVIVAVGLGTVL
-156 AMVAAAG
+156 AMLAAAAG
-163 ERTEGVIS
+163 ERVENVIS
-171 RVTEVM
+171 RVTEIM

-195 NIPVIMAILG
+195 NIPLIMGILG

-212 YRVMLGQATSLQS
+212 YRVMLGQAKSLQS

-232 KVDGVSTLA
+232 KVDGVSTA
-241 ISLRHVLPGLSN
+241 GISLRHVLPGLTN

-258 SALIF
+258 AALIF

-291 QGASQHVYEAPWLM
+291 QGASQHVYDAPWLM

-327 KAPNAAA
+327 KAPNATA
-334 SHLPSAA
+334 SHLPS
-341 DRRRRTAAS
+341 
-350 ASAAASAAPAAP
+350 SAARRQRAKAVAAIATAAPASQD
-362 ETPAAPGRLSVRGLS
+362 AAKNTLSVRNLS
-377 VGVDGGTPLV
+377 VGVDSVGAGKGVRLV
-387 TDVSFDVEQGTVLG
+387 TDVSFDVEPGTVLG

-428 GGQILWDGRNLAGAT
+428 GGQILWNGKNLAAAT
-443 ETAMAGVRGRGIAL
+443 EKDMEGIRGRDIAL

-473 YQLVSAIRRLRKTG
+473 YQLTATVRRLRG
-487 KAQARAEA
+487 MGRAEA
-495 LSLLEKVG
+495 KAEALGLLEKVG
-503 IVDAGR
+503 IVDAAR
-509 ILTTYPHQISGG
+509 ILKTYPHQISGG

-556 LSLLRTLVKDTGM
+556 LSLLRSLVKDTGM

-578 GVVADICDTVAVM
+578 GVVADLCDQVAVM
-591 YAGQVVESGR
+591 YAGEVVENGQTDS
-601 TANILDNPRH
+601 ILDHPRH

-618 AADPHANTAADM
+618 AADPHANHAADM
-630 PERLATISGRV
+630 PERLATISGQV

-646 WPAGCRFMARCQFA
+646 WPSTCRFAARCQFA
-660 GSACVAPVPLVP
+660 GSACMVPIPLLP
-672 SGSDDGVVRCV
+672 SGTGDGVVRCV
-683 KADELAVEGLEWVAT
+683 KADELAVEGLDWVAT
-698 EVPARRV
+698 DVPAHHILNLVEAPAAATRT
-705 LDVRSADSTVSNDST
+705 A
-720 VSTSSAVEKDRA
+720 EKDPA

>member
-1 MIPSIAPVPATAPA
+1 MIPNVAPA
-15 NAENADK
+15 PADSAEP
-22 ETDTDAAGVGAGAG
+22 
-36 AATAAAPAGP
+36 TAAAVL
-46 GTGRGPR
+46 PR
-53 AAFGGLFAPRLSSR
+53 APRQSAAKKFSGSKL
-67 RVFASPGAAAGIIW
+67 FASPASIAGVAW
-81 LAALVAASLTAP
+81 LAALVVASLSAP
-93 WWLPYKTED
+93 LWLPFKTED
-102 QDFTAI
+102 QDFTAV

-130 IFAAAA
+130 IFASAA
-136 GTLGTSLI
+136 GTLGTSMI
-144 TVIVGVGLGTIL
+144 TVIVAVGLGTLL
-156 AMVAAAG
+156 AMLAAAAG
-163 ERTEGVIS
+163 ERVETVIS
-171 RVTEVM
+171 RATEIV

-195 NIPVIMAILG
+195 NIPMIMGILG

-212 YRVMLGQATSLQS
+212 YRVMLGQAKSLQS

-232 KVDGVSTLA
+232 KVDGVSTA
-241 ISLRHVLPGLSN
+241 GISLRHVLPGLTN

-258 SALIF
+258 AALIF

-291 QGASQHVYEAPWLM
+291 QGASQHVYDAPWLM

-327 KAPNAAA
+327 KAPNATA

-341 DRRRRTAAS
+341 ARRQRAKAVAAI
-350 ASAAASAAPAAP
+350 AAAAPAP
-362 ETPAAPGRLSVRGLS
+362 KDAAGKDTLSVRNLS
-377 VGVDGGTPLV
+377 VGVDSVGAGKGVRLV
-387 TDVSFDVEQGTVLG
+387 TDVSFDVEPGTVLG

-428 GGQILWDGRNLAGAT
+428 GGQILWNGKNLAAAT
-443 ETAMAGVRGRGIAL
+443 DKDMEGIRGREIAL

-473 YQLVSAIRRLRKTG
+473 YQLTATIRRLRGTG
-487 KAQARAEA
+487 RADAKSEA
-495 LSLLEKVG
+495 LGLLEKVG
-503 IVDAGR
+503 IVDAAR
-509 ILTTYPHQISGG
+509 ILKTYPHQISGG

-556 LSLLRTLVKDTGM
+556 LSLLRSLVKDTGM

-578 GVVADICDTVAVM
+578 GVVADLCDQVAVM
-591 YAGQVVESGR
+591 YAGEVVENGR
-601 TANILDNPRH
+601 TDSILDNPRH

-618 AADPHANTAADM
+618 AADPHANHAADM
-630 PERLATISGRV
+630 PERLATINGQV

-646 WPAGCRFMARCQFA
+646 WPSTCRFAARCQFA
-660 GSACVAPVPLVP
+660 GSACLVP
-672 SGSDDGVVRCV
+672 IPLLPSGTGDGVVRCV
-683 KADELAVEGLEWVAT
+683 KADELAVEGLDWVAT
-698 EVPARRV
+698 DVPSHHILNLSETR
-705 LDVRSADSTVSNDST
+705 T
-720 VSTSSAVEKDRA
+720 VEKDPA

>member
-1 MIPSIAPVPATAPA
+1 MIPNVAPA
-15 NAENADK
+15 PADS
-22 ETDTDAAGVGAGAG
+22 
-36 AATAAAPAGP
+36 TAAAAAALPKSGP
-46 GTGRGPR
+46 K
-53 AAFGGLFAPRLSSR
+53 AAFTKVSAHRL
-67 RVFASPGAAAGIIW
+67 FASPGGVAGVLW
-81 LAALVAASLTAP
+81 LAALVVASLTAP
-93 WWLPYKTED
+93 LWLPFKTED
-102 QDFTAI
+102 QDFTAV

-130 IFAAAA
+130 IFASAA
-136 GTLGTSLI
+136 GTLGTSFI
-144 TVIVGVGLGTIL
+144 TVIVAVGLGTIL
-156 AMVAAAG
+156 AMASAALGDRVEA
-163 ERTEGVIS
+163 VIS
-171 RVTEVM
+171 RVTEIM
-177 MSLPGTVIILAV
+177 MSVPGTVIILAV

-205 VLISAGI
+205 ILISAGI
-212 YRVMLGQATSLQS
+212 YRVMLGQAKSLQS

-232 KVDGVSTLA
+232 KVDGVSTLG
-241 ISLRHVLPGLSN
+241 ISLRHVLPGLTN

-291 QGASQHVYEAPWLM
+291 QGASQHVYDAPWLM

-341 DRRRRTAAS
+341 ARRQRAKAVAAVG
-350 ASAAASAAPAAP
+350 AAQVAAGTDAPPAK
-362 ETPAAPGRLSVRGLS
+362 GQLSVRGLS
-377 VGVDGGTPLV
+377 VGVDGGPRLV

-416 LLGLLPSGVSVT
+416 LLGLLPSGVVAT
-428 GGQILWDGRNLAGAT
+428 GGQILWNGKNLAAAT
-443 ETAMAGVRGRGIAL
+443 DREMEAIRGRDIAL

-473 YQLVSAIRRLRKTG
+473 YQLTSAIRRLRKVG
-487 KAQARAEA
+487 KAEARKEA
-495 LSLLEKVG
+495 RSLLEKVG

-509 ILTTYPHQISGG
+509 ILKTYPHQISGG
-521 MAQRVAIALALAGRP
+521 MAQRVAIALALSGRP

-556 LSLLRTLVKDTGM
+556 LSLLRSLVKDTGM

-578 GVVADICDTVAVM
+578 GVVADICDQVAVM
-591 YAGQVVESGR
+591 YAGQVVENGK

-618 AADPHANTAADM
+618 AADPHANHAADM
-630 PERLATISGRV
+630 PERLATISGQV

-646 WPAGCRFMARCQFA
+646 WPTGCRFMARCQFA
-660 GSACVAPVPLVP
+660 GSACAAPVPLLP
-672 SGSDDGVVRCV
+672 SGSEDGLVRCV

-698 EVPARRV
+698 EVPTHRL
-705 LDVRSADSTVSNDST
+705 LDLTPTRTNV
-720 VSTSSAVEKDRA
+720 VEKDMA

>member
-1 MIPSIAPVPATAPA
+1 MIPSMAPA
-15 NAENADK
+15 PADQAE
-22 ETDTDAAGVGAGAG
+22 TT
-36 AATAAAPAGP
+36 TAAADPARNAG
-46 GTGRGPR
+46 R
-53 AAFGGLFAPRLSSR
+53 AAITKFSRHRLFT
-67 RVFASPGAAAGIIW
+67 SPGAVAGLAW
-81 LAALVAASLTAP
+81 LAALVTASLTAP
-93 WWLPYKTED
+93 LWLPFKTED
-102 QDFTAI
+102 QDFTAV

-125 DLLSR
+125 DILSR

-136 GTLGTSLI
+136 GTLGTSML
-144 TVIVGVGLGTIL
+144 TVIVGVGLGTVL
-156 AMVAAAG
+156 AMLAAGAG
-163 ERTEGVIS
+163 ERTEAVIS

-195 NIPVIMAILG
+195 NIPVVMAILG
-205 VLISAGI
+205 VLMSAGV
-212 YRVMLGQATSLQS
+212 YRVILGQAKSLQS

-232 KVDGVSTLA
+232 KVDGVSPLR
-241 ISLRHVLPGLSN
+241 ISLRHILPGLAN

-258 SALIF
+258 AALIF

-291 QGASQHVYEAPWLM
+291 QGASQHVYDAPWMM

-317 AANAIGNALG
+317 SANAIGNALG

-334 SHLPSAA
+334 PHLPSAA
-341 DRRRRTAAS
+341 ARRQRAKAVAAI
-350 ASAAASAAPAAP
+350 AAAPVHATKDGAPAG
-362 ETPAAPGRLSVRGLS
+362 ETAKGTLSVRNLS
-377 VGVDGGTPLV
+377 VGVDNGVRLV
-387 TDVSFDVEQGTVLG
+387 TDVSFDVRQGTVLG

-428 GGQILWDGRNLAGAT
+428 GGQILWNGRNLAAT
-443 ETAMAGVRGRGIAL
+443 TDKDMESVRGREIAL

-473 YQLVSAIRRLRKTG
+473 YQLTATIRRLRGMG
-487 KAQARAEA
+487 KAEARKEA

-503 IVDAGR
+503 IVDAAR
-509 ILTTYPHQISGG
+509 ILKTYPHQISGG
-521 MAQRVAIALALAGRP
+521 MAQRVAIALALSGKP
-536 RLLVADEPTTALDV
+536 KLLVADEPTTALDV

-556 LSLLRTLVKDTGM
+556 LSLLRALVKDTGM

-578 GVVADICDTVAVM
+578 GVVADICDQVAVM
-591 YAGQVVESGR
+591 YAGQVVENGR
-601 TANILDNPRH
+601 TAAILDSPRH

-618 AADPHANTAADM
+618 AADPHANHADSM
-630 PERLATISGRV
+630 PERLATISGQV

-646 WPAGCRFMARCQFA
+646 WPSGCRFAARCQFA
-660 GSACVAPVPLVP
+660 GSACLEPVPLLP
-672 SGSDDGVVRCV
+672 SGAGEGLVRCV
-683 KADELAVEGLEWVAT
+683 KADQLAVEGMDWLATDIPASRLLEVT
-698 EVPARRV
+698 PKQT
-705 LDVRSADSTVSNDST
+705 LLT
-720 VSTSSAVEKDRA
+720 EKDMA

>member
-1 MIPSIAPVPATAPA
+1 MIPNVAPA
-15 NAENADK
+15 PADS
-22 ETDTDAAGVGAGAG
+22 TV
-36 AATAAAPAGP
+36 AAAALPESGLP
-46 GTGRGPR
+46 KSGPR
-53 AAFGGLFAPRLSSR
+53 AAFSMVSAHRL
-67 RVFASPGAAAGIIW
+67 FASPGGVAGLLW

-93 WWLPYKTED
+93 WWLPFKTED
-102 QDFTAI
+102 QDFTAV
-108 LSGPTAAHWLG
+108 LSGPSAAHWLG
-119 TDELGR
+119 ADELGR
-125 DLLSR
+125 DILSR
-130 IFAAAA
+130 IFASAA
-136 GTLGTSLI
+136 GTLGTSFI
-144 TVIVGVGLGTIL
+144 TVLVGIGLGTIL
-156 AMVAAAG
+156 AMTAAASV
-163 ERTEGVIS
+163 RAEGIIS
-171 RVTEVM
+171 RSTEIM
-177 MSLPGTVIILAV
+177 MSLPSTVIILAV

-195 NIPVIMAILG
+195 NIPFIMAVLG
-205 VLISAGI
+205 VFMSAGV
-212 YRVMLGQATSLQS
+212 YRVILGQAKSLQS

-232 KVDGVSTLA
+232 KVDGVSALG
-241 ISLRHVLPGLSN
+241 ISLRHVLPGLTN

-291 QGASQHVYEAPWLM
+291 QSASQHVYDAPWLM

-327 KAPNAAA
+327 KAPNATA

-341 DRRRRTAAS
+341 ARRQRAKAVAAI
-350 ASAAASAAPAAP
+350 AATVPDAAGQAPAS
-362 ETPAAPGRLSVRGLS
+362 GQLSVRNLT
-377 VGVDGGTPLV
+377 VGVDGSVPLV

-428 GGQILWDGRNLAGAT
+428 GGQILWNGKNLAAST
-443 ETAMAGVRGRGIAL
+443 DKDMESVRGSEIAL

-473 YQLVSAIRRLRKTG
+473 YQLTAAIRRLRKVG
-487 KAQARAEA
+487 KAEARAEA

-503 IVDAGR
+503 IVDAKR
-509 ILTTYPHQISGG
+509 ILKTYPHQISGG
-521 MAQRVAIALALAGRP
+521 MAQRVAIALALSGRP

-556 LSLLRTLVKDTGM
+556 LSLLRSLVKDTGM

-578 GVVADICDTVAVM
+578 GVVADICDQVAVM
-591 YAGQVVESGR
+591 YAGQVVENGK
-601 TANILDNPRH
+601 TAEILDNPRH

-618 AADPHANTAADM
+618 AADPHANHADDM
-630 PERLATISGRV
+630 PERLATISGQV

-646 WPAGCRFMARCQFA
+646 WPSTCRFAARCQFA
-660 GSACVAPVPLVP
+660 GSACMVPIPLLP
-672 SGSDDGVVRCV
+672 SGTGEGLVRCV

-698 EVPARRV
+698 EVPTHQLPDPAPR
-705 LDVRSADSTVSNDST
+705 LLNI
-720 VSTSSAVEKDRA
+720 VEKDMA